1 MAKEYSILIGGE
13 AGEGTRVAGL
23 IIAKLLQRYGYYV
36 FIYDDYESLIKGG
49 HNFSQIRAADKKI
62 LTHNKE
68 IDFLLALNEET
79 IVRHKDKLNKKGT
92 IIYNADKISKIEG
105 IGLAIETITQELGG
119 KPIMKNT
126 AFLGAIGK
134 ILGMD
139 WELVEE
145 VLREKLKKGTD
156 LNLKIAREAYDRVET
171 IIKIEKL
178 EQKKFPLLTGN
189 EAVSLGAV
197 KAGLEI
203 YIAYPMTPATSI
215 LHYLAAHKKEFNLVV
230 FQDESEISVINAAI
244 GSAFVGKKVMVGTS
258 GGGFALMAEGLSMA
272 AQAEIPVVI
281 VNSQRTGPATGVPT
295 YSAQA
300 DLLFAMYAGHG
311 DFVRLIVAPG
321 DAEESFYLTGLAMNL
336 SWKYQIPSIVLI
348 DKAISESTFVF
359 DENILEKVKEE
370 EPLLWNGEG
379 EYKRFL
385 KTKNG
390 ISPLAF
396 PGKENAM
403 VKATSYEHDE
413 AGITVEE
420 DQKEIVDMQ
429 NKRLKKYESLVE
441 EIEKLEAVKIYGNK
455 ESNKAIVFWGSTKG
469 AAIEAAENLGI
480 KAIQPLILQPFP
492 EKQMREALQGVETLI
507 AVETNV
513 TGQLAQ
519 ILAGQKIEVDDKI
532 LKYDGRPFLP
542 IEIEKQLK
550 EKLKI

>member
-23 IIAKLLQRYGYYV
+23 IIAKLLQRCGYYV

-62 LTHNKE
+62 LTHNQG

-79 IVRHKDKLNKKGT
+79 IVRHKGKLNKGAT
-92 IIYNADKISKIEG
+92 IIYNADKISSGEG
-105 IGLAIETITQELGG
+105 IGLAIETITRELGG

-134 ILGMD
+134 ALGMD

-145 VLREKLKKGTD
+145 VLKEKLKKGTE
-156 LNLKIAREAYDRVET
+156 LNLKIARAAYDRVKT
-171 IIKIEKL
+171 VIQIEKL
-178 EQKKFPLLTGN
+178 EQKTYPLLTGN
-189 EAVSLGAV
+189 EAVSLGAI

-215 LHYLAAHKKEFNLVV
+215 LHYLAAHQKEFNLIV

-244 GSAFVGKKVMVGTS
+244 GSAFAGKRTMVGTS
-258 GGGFALMAEGLSMA
+258 GGGFALMVEGLSMA

-281 VNSQRTGPATGVPT
+281 VESQRTGPATGVPT

-336 SWKYQIPSIVLI
+336 SWRYQIPSIVLI
-348 DKAISESTFVF
+348 DKAISESTFIF
-359 DENILEKVKEE
+359 DESILETVKAE
-370 EPLLWNGEG
+370 EPLLWKGEG
-379 EYKRFL
+379 EYKRFV

-390 ISPLAF
+390 VSPLAF
-396 PGKENAM
+396 PGQKNVM

-413 AGITVEE
+413 TGITLEE
-420 DQKEIVDMQ
+420 DQKEIVAMQ
-429 NKRLKKYESLVE
+429 DKKLKKYDSLTG
-441 EIEKLEAVKIYGNK
+441 EIEKMKAVKVYGNK
-455 ESNKAIVFWGSTKG
+455 KSNKAIVFWGSTKG

-492 EKQMREALQGVETLI
+492 EKQIKEALKGVDTLI

-519 ILAGQKIEVDDKI
+519 ILNYYNIKVADKV

-542 IEIEKQLK
+542 VEIE
-550 EKLKI
+550 EKVKKLIN